1 MLNATLRTLGLVV
14 LALSAAAAAG
24 VESRAQEARTQGAEQ
39 AGATEA
45 AQAIVD
51 GTCLRCH
58 NDRLRSGNMSL
69 EGFEVAAAV
78 DRPELAEHMV
88 RKLRAGL
95 MPPAGVRRP
104 DEAALTGLAVAL
116 ETRLDAAAAANPDPG
131 RRGFQRLNRA
141 EYERSIRDLLA
152 VDIHAGDYLPLDT
165 KSANFDNIAD
175 VQMLSP
181 TLMNGYLRAASD
193 ISRLAVGDPEA
204 GPVEAAYKVPR
215 WVSQREQVEGA
226 PYGSRGGIS
235 VTHTFPA
242 DGDYRFR
249 VSFHHE
255 TTGDLF
261 GSGRG
266 TLHTTERPEQIE
278 IAIDGERAAA
288 FAIDRWMHVS
298 DPLGVNIWTD
308 PIHVTAGPH
317 RVSAV
322 FVPQFDGPVQDLI
335 SPHDWSLASTSVAN
349 AYGFT
354 SLPHLRD
361 LAIRGPQSVTGV
373 SETPS
378 RARIFT
384 CRPAAPAQARP
395 GGRVG
400 SSAGA
405 ERPARGCAGEI
416 IDRLGA
422 AAYRRPLTPENRAAL
437 MALYDAGQ
445 AGGGFE
451 AGVRMAI
458 EGMLASPH
466 FVFRFEEPPV
476 DVAPTDSF
484 AITDHDLASRLSY
497 FLWASV
503 PDAELRRVAEEQRLF
518 EPEVLEAQVRRML
531 ADPRSD
537 ALATR
542 FAAQWLR
549 LPDLEPLQPDVRVYP
564 DFDEQLKWA
573 MQRETEL
580 FFRHLV
586 REDRNLLE
594 LFAADY
600 TFLNERLAE
609 HYGDPGRH
617 RSPLPPRDVPCRR
630 AAAGSAGSRQHS
642 RVDVLRRPHV
652 ARPAR
657 QVGDGGAARQSA
669 AAAAAQRAGS
679 GGHGGGRGRTASLGA
694 RAAGAAP
701 VEPGVQLV
709 PPHDGPDRPGPG
721 VLRRHRGPAHLGQR
735 LADRCGGRALRR
747 QPGPER
753 RRSARRA
760 AAASHSDRSDVHRE
774 PDGLCS
780 RPAPR
785 ALRHAGRAG
794 GRPRRGG
801 RRQPPVRLHPRHR
814 AHAGLPDEGWDAR
827 GAAGRRRRSSVAR
840 RTRVKENTP

>member
-1 MLNATLRTLGLVV
+1 M
-14 LALSAAAAAG
+14 
-24 VESRAQEARTQGAEQ
+24 
-39 AGATEA
+39 
-45 AQAIVD
+45 
-51 GTCLRCH
+51 
-58 NDRLRSGNMSL
+58 
-69 EGFEVAAAV
+69 
-78 DRPELAEHMV
+78 
-88 RKLRAGL
+88 
-95 MPPAGVRRP
+95 
-104 DEAALTGLAVAL
+104 
-116 ETRLDAAAAANPDPG
+116 
-131 RRGFQRLNRA
+131 
-141 EYERSIRDLLA
+141 
-152 VDIHAGDYLPLDT
+152 
-165 KSANFDNIAD
+165 
-175 VQMLSP
+175 
-181 TLMNGYLRAASD
+181 
-193 ISRLAVGDPEA
+193 
-204 GPVEAAYKVPR
+204 
-215 WVSQREQVEGA
+215 
-226 PYGSRGGIS
+226 
-235 VTHTFPA
+235 THTFPA

-278 IAIDGERAAA
+278 IAIDGERAAL
-288 FAIDRWMHVS
+288 FDIDRWMHVS

-361 LAIRGPQSVTGV
+361 LAIRGPEHVTGV

-384 CRPAAPAQARP
+384 CEPAAPTQAHP

-405 ERPARGCAGEI
+405 ERSARGCAGEI

-445 AGGGFE
+445 AEGGFE

-497 FLWASV
+497 FLWASA

-609 HYGDPGRH
+609 HYGIPGVIGPRFRRVTFPAGEPRRGLLGHGSILALTSYADRTSAVLRGKWVMEVLLGSPPPPPPPDVPDLEDTVVAEDGRLLSVRERLERH
-617 RSPLPPRDVPCRR
+617 RSSPACSSCHRMMDPIGLALEYYDVTGARRIWDNGSRIDAEGELYDGTPMRTAADLR
-630 AAAGSAGSRQHS
+630 AAL
-642 RVDVLRRPHV
+642 LRRPIPIVRTFTENLMAYALGRRLEHYDMPAVREV
-652 ARPAR
+652 AR
-657 QVGDGGAARQSA
+657 A
-669 AAAAAQRAGS
+669 AAAADNRLSAFILGIARTQAFQMKGGMREAPPAG
-679 GGHGGGRGRTASLGA
+679 
-694 RAAGAAP
+694 
-701 VEPGVQLV
+701 V
-709 PPHDGPDRPGPG
+709 
-721 VLRRHRGPAHLGQR
+721 
-735 LADRCGGRALRR
+735 ADH
-747 QPGPER
+747 Q
-753 RRSARRA
+753 
-760 AAASHSDRSDVHRE
+760 
-774 PDGLCS
+774 
-780 RPAPR
+780 
-785 ALRHAGRAG
+785 
-794 GRPRRGG
+794 
-801 RRQPPVRLHPRHR
+801 
-814 AHAGLPDEGWDAR
+814 
-827 GAAGRRRRSSVAR
+827 
-840 RTRVKENTP
+840 

>member
-1 MLNATLRTLGLVV
+1 MLGMVV

-24 VESRAQEARTQGAEQ
+24 AAGVEPRAQEARAEQ
-39 AGATEA
+39 SGATEA

-69 EGFEVAAAV
+69 QGFEVAAAV
-78 DRPELAEHMV
+78 DRPALAEHMV

-116 ETRLDAAAAANPDPG
+116 ETRLDAAAAAKPDPG

-152 VDIHAGDYLPLDT
+152 VDIDAGDYLPLDT

-175 VQMLSP
+175 VQLLSP

-278 IAIDGERAAA
+278 IAIDGERAAV
-288 FAIDRWMHVS
+288 FDIDRWMHVS

-378 RARIFT
+378 RARVFS
-384 CRPAAPAQARP
+384 CRPAAPAD
-395 GGRVG
+395 
-400 SSAGA
+400 
-405 ERPARGCAGEI
+405 ARGCAGEI

-445 AGGGFE
+445 EGGFE

-503 PDAELRRVAEEQRLF
+503 PDAELRRVAQEQRLF
-518 EPEVLEAQVRRML
+518 EPEVLAEQVGRML

-594 LFAADY
+594 LFDADY

-609 HYGDPGRH
+609 HYGIPGVIGSRFRRVTFTAGEPRRGLLGHGSILALTSYADRTSPVLRGKWVMEVLLGSPPPPPPPNVPDLEDTVVAEDGRLLSVRERLERH
-617 RSPLPPRDVPCRR
+617 RSSPACASCHRMMDPIGLALEYYDVTGARR
-630 AAAGSAGSRQHS
+630 IWDNGSRIDAQGDLYDGS
-642 RVDVLRRPHV
+642 PVRSAADLRNALLRRPIPLVRTFTENLMAYALGRRLEHYDMPAVREV
-652 ARPAR
+652 AR
-657 QVGDGGAARQSA
+657 A
-669 AAAAAQRAGS
+669 AAAADNRLSAFILGIVRTPAFQMK
-679 GGHGGGRGRTASLGA
+679 GGM
-694 RAAGAAP
+694 
-701 VEPGVQLV
+701 
-709 PPHDGPDRPGPG
+709 
-721 VLRRHRGPAHLGQR
+721 
-735 LADRCGGRALRR
+735 AD
-747 QPGPER
+747 P
-753 RRSARRA
+753 
-760 AAASHSDRSDVHRE
+760 
-774 PDGLCS
+774 
-780 RPAPR
+780 
-785 ALRHAGRAG
+785 
-794 GRPRRGG
+794 
-801 RRQPPVRLHPRHR
+801 PPVGV
-814 AHAGLPDEGWDAR
+814 AGQP
-827 GAAGRRRRSSVAR
+827 
-840 RTRVKENTP
+840 